1 MITIESTTC
10 YTISGPESFEQGR
23 FLNFVSTVKI
33 QEERAT
39 ASAERESAKIT
50 NQWKDQMFLNLGF
63 VLSRTTY

>member
-1 MITIESTTC
+1 MITIVSTTC

-39 ASAERESAKIT
+39 ASAERESAKLPT
-50 NQWKDQMFLNLGF
+50 NGKTKR
-63 VLSRTTY
+63 S